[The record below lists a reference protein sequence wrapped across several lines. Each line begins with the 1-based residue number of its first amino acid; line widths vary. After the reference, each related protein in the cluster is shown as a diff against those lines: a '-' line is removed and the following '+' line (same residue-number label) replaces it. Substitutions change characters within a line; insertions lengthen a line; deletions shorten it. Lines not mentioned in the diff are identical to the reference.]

1 MELGSYPCPSWLNS
15 FNLTTNTVKRIM
27 IDFHSHFYPKGARG
41 SDHPHQIG
49 DIEMTHERIRT
60 LKLGERVEESILT
73 GNAAKLLKI

>member
-1 MELGSYPCPSWLNS
+1 
-15 FNLTTNTVKRIM
+15 M